1 MARVLNIGH
10 TSIDRPQR
18 SEPPNARLAFLSLLN
33 HHHSQSAAPLGQDPP
48 LRLWQHSPVRVA
60 RNHNVLAFAGRR
72 TTSGRFGRSSK
83 PTPTGTYG
91 IASAGSKSNRQRDCA
106 QCRSR
111 GQPGLPVPDLSARW
125 GTTGHLPPSPQLLL
139 LPPYGDDLE
148 RDCGNAD
155 VIQGEHPTGGKTGRF
170 ERLAAGLPGCTPW
183 PAISEKLRG
192 GVTRI
197 HHLSRL
203 PA

>member
-10 TSIDRPQR
+10 TSIDRPQQ

-33 HHHSQSAAPLGQDPP
+33 HHHSQSADPLGQDPHP
-48 LRLWQHSPVRVA
+48 PLWQHSPVRVA
-60 RNHNVLAFAGRR
+60 TNHYDLAFAGRR
-72 TTSGRFGRSSK
+72 TTSGRFGRGSK

-111 GQPGLPVPDLSARW
+111 GQPHLPVPDLSARW

-139 LPPYGDDLE
+139 LPPYGDDF
-148 RDCGNAD
+148 D
-155 VIQGEHPTGGKTGRF
+155 VDPRN
-170 ERLAAGLPGCTPW
+170 
-183 PAISEKLRG
+183 
-192 GVTRI
+192 
-197 HHLSRL
+197 
-203 PA
+203 